1 MVAATVVAVGPAP
14 TAVAGGTVVAVAVAP
29 AAVVDSYTAP
39 AVGYTTRVWIIAS
52 QESIQVGRR
61 CHRALFCV
69 PPSYTRP

>member
-14 TAVAGGTVVAVAVAP
+14 TAVAGGTVVAVVVAP

-39 AVGYTTRVWIIAS
+39 AVGYTTRVWIIAL
-52 QESIQVGRR
+52 QESIQVVHRF
-61 CHRALFCV
+61 HRALFCV

>member
-29 AAVVDSYTAP
+29 AGVVDFYTAP

-52 QESIQVGRR
+52 QESIQVG
-61 CHRALFCV
+61 HRFHWALSCA
-69 PPSYTRP
+69 PLSYTRP